1 MKSFPMKTTMA
12 SLALG
17 LAQVATAFT
26 PVTREDLFP
35 SDILVDYGP
44 GYDAQTENTIHQLA
58 VSDFIFKGIVLA
70 TNDGFS
76 AELNVE
82 DAIWGCAPSSN
93 ITVRCVDPA
102 IATSLV
108 SNRQYLVLS
117 YTNNWWAD
125 SSRSFSDNTLWHL
138 CNYVSVTSRPPEHAV
153 FQIAE
158 LSTQFTPQSPLT
170 LLTTAL
176 PPRTIGMKPARS
188 SRTSLTLQKSNWMK
202 KRHTTCW
209 MRFFMLRIS
218 HIIFPR
224 FCGGELPYIKSCAM
238 ASMLQTRTFS
248 LRHPFHR
255 SRRRFARIPP

>member
-1 MKSFPMKTTMA
+1 MESFPTKTIMA

-17 LAQVATAFT
+17 LAHVAAAFT

-58 VSDFIFKGIVLA
+58 VSDFIFKGMVQA

-102 IATSLV
+102 IATGLV
-108 SNRQYLVLS
+108 LNRQYLILS

-153 FQIAE
+153 FPDCRIINPVYSAIAIDIIDNGS
-158 LSTQFTPQSPLT
+158 STTNYWYETRAFITNFIDFAKIQLDEKKAHDMLDAILYAPEKPYHLPEILRRRMTVYKIMRYGEHAANTNFFIEASLPPQSP
-170 LLTTAL
+170 
-176 PPRTIGMKPARS
+176 
-188 SRTSLTLQKSNWMK
+188 
-202 KRHTTCW
+202 
-209 MRFFMLRIS
+209 
-218 HIIFPR
+218 
-224 FCGGELPYIKSCAM
+224 
-238 ASMLQTRTFS
+238 
-248 LRHPFHR
+248 
-255 SRRRFARIPP
+255 